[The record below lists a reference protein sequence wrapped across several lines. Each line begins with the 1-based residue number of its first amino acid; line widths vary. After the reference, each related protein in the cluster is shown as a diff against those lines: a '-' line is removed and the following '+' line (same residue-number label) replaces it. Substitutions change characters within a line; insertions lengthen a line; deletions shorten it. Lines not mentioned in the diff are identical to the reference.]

1 VGTCGSGSYVRTHL
15 VGFQQPPPPS
25 PPPPAVT
32 FAVFVAVAIAVA
44 VAVAVMTAT
53 VAVATSSSPPLTMLL
68 VPLLVVAFSARP
80 AAYQLN
86 HQDENV
92 FMFPHFLN
100 LF

>member
-1 VGTCGSGSYVRTHL
+1 
-15 VGFQQPPPPS
+15 
-25 PPPPAVT
+25 
-32 FAVFVAVAIAVA
+32 
-44 VAVAVMTAT
+44 MTAT